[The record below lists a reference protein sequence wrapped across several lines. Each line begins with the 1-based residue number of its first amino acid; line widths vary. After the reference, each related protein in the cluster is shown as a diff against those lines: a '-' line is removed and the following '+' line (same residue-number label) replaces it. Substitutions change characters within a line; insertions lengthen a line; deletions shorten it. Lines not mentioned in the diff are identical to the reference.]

1 MAATP
6 DVAVNLAAEAA
17 PSAVETA
24 PVGAPE
30 AGAEEAL
37 ETPIEG
43 AEEPVGGEQLETTE
57 QPEQAE
63 EEDLSEFTGSV
74 AARLRELAK
83 TSPALAQAMAENPK
97 LRDTLAATFRRE
109 EGFRE
114 AFATVAEAREMR
126 EMFPRGIEDAQQ
138 LVAEIEEVAELDGL
152 YYSND
157 PVSHE
162 QFIRNLHEQDP
173 QTFRSLLSTLPQ
185 VWAKLDPDGYQKV
198 FSGILGATFES
209 EGLPTF
215 AQSLRQAAES
225 GDTEKVKALATE
237 LAGWV
242 DKFTPKAKR
251 TLDPREQELERREKE
266 LADRGRA
273 ETQKQREA
281 FNASFTQSEVKN
293 QTDAI
298 QKLIGSRLPKAL
310 SEARRTRITEDIRAG
325 IVKYLGTSRPFM
337 RALKAAF
344 DEGDMNK
351 ALAVSKSAWSRLLPG
366 VARRVLNEETQ
377 NIVQG
382 NRETVARKRV
392 AAARTEVGGAAPSR
406 PQTPVKPGTE
416 DLSNLSMK
424 ERVQR
429 LMQKST
435 KG

>member
-37 ETPIEG
+37 ETPIVG
-43 AEEPVGGEQLETTE
+43 AEQPIEGE
-57 QPEQAE
+57 QPETAE
-63 EEDLSEFTGSV
+63 QPETKEEDLSEFKVPV
-74 AARLRELAK
+74 AARLQALAK
-83 TSPALAQAMAENPK
+83 SSPLFAQAMNENPK
-97 LRDTLAATFRRE
+97 LADSLAATFRRE

-114 AFATVAEAREMR
+114 QFSTVAEAREMR
-126 EMFPRGIEDAQQ
+126 EMFPRGAEDAQQ

-173 QTFRSLLSTLPQ
+173 KTFRSLLSTLPQ
-185 VWAKLDPDGYQKV
+185 VWAKLDPDSYQKV

-209 EGLPTF
+209 EGLPAF
-215 AQSLRQAAES
+215 VQSLRQAAEA
-225 GDTEKVKALATE
+225 GDVEKVKGFANE
-237 LAGWV
+237 LSGWL
-242 DKFTPKAKR
+242 DRFTPKAKK
-251 TLDPREQELERREKE
+251 TLDPREQELERRQKE
-266 LADRGRA
+266 LDDRDRA
-273 ETQKQREA
+273 ASTKQREA

-298 QKLIGSRLPKAL
+298 QKLIGAKLPKTL

-325 IVKYLGTSRPFM
+325 MVKYLGSSRPFM

-351 ALAVSKSAWSRLLPG
+351 ALAISKSAWSRLLPG

-377 NIVQG
+377 TIVQG
-382 NRETVARKRV
+382 NRETVERKRA
-392 AAARTEVGGAAPSR
+392 AAARTEVRGAAPTR
-406 PQTPVKPGTE
+406 TPTPVKSGPE
-416 DLSNLSMK
+416 DLSSLSMK